1 MTTKAQSSKGVKLA
15 VMVDNVKRYFEEV
28 KAVPEIGETPEK
40 IDVTHLTSTA
50 HEYIKDIPDY
60 SADLV
65 FTMNA
70 QPYVTSGAVTASN
83 LNLIESLD
91 KNGSY
96 TWIIEYPQ
104 LNQTVSIVGDWSF
117 ALGAGAV
124 SQALEINLTIIPRTA
139 PTFMEYGVDSV
150 TLSFSPASSSGTG
163 TGSMSSQTVAPMT
176 RLTVPAST
184 FTAPENKVFGSW
196 NTQADGEG
204 ESFNLNDS
212 IVMDQSY
219 TLYAIWANDNST
231 E

>member
-1 MTTKAQSSKGVKLA
+1 MLNGVKT
-15 VMVDNVKRYFEEV
+15 YFEEV

-40 IDVTHLTSTA
+40 IDVTHLTSSA
-50 HEYIKDIPDY
+50 HEYVKDIPDY

-70 QPYVTSGAVTASN
+70 QPYVSDGSASSSN
-83 LNLIESLD
+83 LNLIETLD
-91 KNGSY
+91 KNGAY
-96 TWIIEYPQ
+96 TWIVEYPQ
-104 LNQTVSIVGDWSF
+104 LNQTVSLVGDWSY

-139 PTFMEYGVDSV
+139 PTFMEYGIDSF
-150 TLSFSPASSSGTG
+150 TLSFDPASESGTG

-176 RLTVPAST
+176 KITVPAST
-184 FTAPENKVFGSW
+184 FTAPANKVFGSW

-212 IVMDQSY
+212 IVMDNNY
-219 TLYAIWANDNST
+219 TLYAIWADDNSS
-231 E
+231 

>member
-1 MTTKAQSSKGVKLA
+1 MTTRAQSSKGVRLA
-15 VMVDNVKRYFEEV
+15 VMLNGVKTYFEEV

-40 IDVTHLTSTA
+40 IDVTHLTSSA

-60 SADLV
+60 SADLL

-70 QPYVTSGAVTASN
+70 QPYVSDGDATASN
-83 LNLIESLD
+83 LNLIEELD

-96 TWIIEYPQ
+96 EWIVDYPQ
-104 LNQTVSIVGDWSF
+104 LNQSVSVTGDWSY

-139 PTFMEYGVDSV
+139 PTFSEYGVDSV
-150 TLSFSPASSSGTG
+150 TLAFSPVSSSGTG

-176 RLTVPAST
+176 RVALPACT
-184 FTAPENKVFGSW
+184 FTAPSGKKFGSW

-212 IVMDQSY
+212 ITMDQSY
-219 TLYAIWANDNST
+219 TLYAIWVADNVS
-231 E
+231 